1 MLFLKTYSGQTEGNV
16 INMKGGGIVN
26 SATETPLSELGRSQ
40 AMKVGQRLQDETFDL
55 AFSSDLS
62 RAYDTA
68 LAIVGDPE
76 AILKDTLLR
85 EKDMGRFENQPL
97 KMMMDTMMNIQ
108 IDGESDQMARYFLI
122 QDSFSVLTA
131 FYFSHK
137 LDSKWIV
144 PKKQHIKP
152 S

>member
-1 MLFLKTYSGQTEGNV
+1 M
-16 INMKGGGIVN
+16 N

-55 AFSSDLS
+55 TFSSDLS

-122 QDSFSVLTA
+122 QDNFSVLTA

-144 PKKQHIKP
+144 PKKTTH
-152 S
+152 